1 MQHAG
6 EGLLDDSRD
15 KKRPARLLCFDTY
28 EATIGIGSARTRDG
42 GDDDDDENNGD
53 AGDEFGGP
61 VLVGLYCTRF
71 TRRRQPPK
79 NSRSRRGHLSGH
91 NMRRIALLF
100 VFGLTSMVT
109 PGLVSGK
116 KIIYTSFGSPLHK
129 LDYCSISQ
137 LMRMTSISTSSW
149 S

>member
-1 MQHAG
+1 MVPKVAMQHAG
-6 EGLLDDSRD
+6 EGLLDDSRH

-42 GDDDDDENNGD
+42 CDDDDDENNGD

-61 VLVGLYCTRF
+61 VLLGLYCTRF

-79 NSRSRRGHLSGH
+79 NSQSRLAHQTGH

-100 VFGLTSMVT
+100 VFGLASIVT

-116 KIIYTSFGSPLHK
+116 KIRFLSYGS
-129 LDYCSISQ
+129 S
-137 LMRMTSISTSSW
+137 
-149 S
+149 